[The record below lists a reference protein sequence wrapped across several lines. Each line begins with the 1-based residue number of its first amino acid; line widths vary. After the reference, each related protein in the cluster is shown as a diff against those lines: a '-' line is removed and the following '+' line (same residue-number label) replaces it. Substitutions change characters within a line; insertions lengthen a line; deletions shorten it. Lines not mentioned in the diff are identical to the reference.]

1 LYPAD
6 LQPISALGVGYTFLV
21 IYQDTRIFLRVAPTT
36 FPVFPQKTAVEI
48 ICGKG
53 AILRNPIINQLDNYC
68 SYILGRLVEQLI
80 LNERPL
86 C

>member
-1 LYPAD
+1 MCPAD
-6 LQPISALGVGYTFLV
+6 LQPISALGVRYTFLA
-21 IYQDTRIFLRVAPTT
+21 IYQDTRIFVQVAPMI

-53 AILRNPIINQLDNYC
+53 AILRNPIINQPDNYC
-68 SYILGRLVEQLI
+68 SYILGGPVEQLV